1 MRRKRRLKSYVIKS
15 LYVVLFLTI
24 AVGGFMISKS
34 MKKSPAVEEN
44 YTYVSS
50 IITDQDIAVIN
61 ETTKMIKPVVNE
73 KITIGKN
80 FYDYKADSK
89 QQESSI
95 IYYDGSYI
103 QNSGLDYVLEEGFDV
118 VAVLDGTVTDVRED
132 ELLGKV
138 VEIKHNNGYV
148 TSYQS
153 LSEVSVKKDDTVTQG
168 QTIGRSGTN
177 KLDKDMGNHLHFEL
191 YANGQVADP
200 NLYIDKE
207 IKTKE

>member
-1 MRRKRRLKSYVIKS
+1 M
-15 LYVVLFLTI
+15 
-24 AVGGFMISKS
+24 
-34 MKKSPAVEEN
+34 
-44 YTYVSS
+44 
-50 IITDQDIAVIN
+50 
-61 ETTKMIKPVVNE
+61 
-73 KITIGKN
+73 
-80 FYDYKADSK
+80 
-89 QQESSI
+89 
-95 IYYDGSYI
+95 
-103 QNSGLDYVLEEGFDV
+103 
-118 VAVLDGTVTDVRED
+118 
-132 ELLGKV
+132 
-138 VEIKHNNGYV
+138 EIKHNNGYV